1 MRFRR
6 GYEDTRGAKVQGVKC
21 RGACIVERHHIDVL
35 LMGYTNRATSIIYGH
50 NLLITQ
56 SYSPIE
62 AGGCSLQ
69 FLPSDTI
76 CERSSLRR
84 VRSNLRTF
92 VEPNNP
98 ATTSCPSG

>member
-35 LMGYTNRATSIIYGH
+35 LMGYTNRATSIIYSH

-76 CERSSLRR
+76 CERSLSGESGRTCAHLRSLIIRR
-84 VRSNLRTF
+84 RTL
-92 VEPNNP
+92 
-98 ATTSCPSG
+98 CP